1 MGDHHLSLLFFFFL
15 FLPDLFILPRYVHL
29 HFYRISNHVPTRG
42 AAFSILSLAFSLL
55 LLFSSFLLFIL
66 WVWRFSVTHHYPK
79 PQRESHGH
87 FSGVD
92 FFVILTFI
100 HLLSALSGHLPTH
113 DALPVSRMEDVGF
126 GRPFCRISFYCS
138 SSIPKHLFFFFF
150 FFCYWM

>member
-1 MGDHHLSLLFFFFL
+1 MGDHHLSLLPFF

-29 HFYRISNHVPTRG
+29 RFHRISNHVPIRG

-55 LLFSSFLLFIL
+55 LLLFSSLLFIL

-87 FSGVD
+87 YSGVD

-113 DALPVSRMEDVGF
+113 DALPVSRMEDVGS
-126 GRPFCRISFYCS
+126 GRSFCRISFYYS
-138 SSIPKHLFFFFF
+138 SSISKHL